1 MASPRIDLQLP
12 VAHATTYVQPS
23 VANGSYPKQEVTVS
37 DLPAARRHWNPA
49 WTLVA
54 ASLALMMAFL
64 DALVVTTALPT
75 LRASL
80 HSSLANLEW
89 TVNAYNLALACLLL
103 TGAAFGDRFGRRRMF
118 CVGVSVFIAASL
130 LAGAASTVDV
140 LIAARALQG
149 VGAAVMVPLTLTLVL
164 EAYPPERHGW
174 AIGIWSGVAA
184 LCGALGPVVG
194 GGVVQAIGWH
204 WIFWINL
211 PVGMAILPI
220 ALLRFR
226 ESFGGH
232 PRLDVVGLL
241 LATAGLFS
249 ITWAIVRTD
258 TNAWGSAAVIV
269 PLLVGAAIIA
279 AFLLWEHRTPQ
290 PMLSLSLFRRTSFSA
305 ANAISFCLFAS
316 VFGSLFLMSQFF
328 QTAQGRTPLQTGS
341 ALLLWSGWGFFI
353 APATAR
359 FAGRYGNRP
368 FMLAGLFLWTAGL
381 ACLAVIA
388 QRDTG
393 FLEIA
398 PLFALAGIGGPMVFT
413 TVAAEVMG
421 SVPPEQIGIASGT
434 NNALRELGG
443 VFGIAVLA
451 TIFNRPG
458 VYDSPDAFVSGFRS
472 ALWVAVAFT
481 AIAIP
486 LTGFL
491 KARTREAPNAEAEPT
506 PTMSEYETAP
516 VRGTP

>member
-1 MASPRIDLQLP
+1 ITKVRS
-12 VAHATTYVQPS
+12 
-23 VANGSYPKQEVTVS
+23 N
-37 DLPAARRHWNPA
+37 PADSWNPT
-49 WTLVA
+49 WTLIA

-75 LRASL
+75 LRHSL

-89 TVNAYNLALACLLL
+89 TVNAYNLALACSLL
-103 TGAAFGDRFGRRRMF
+103 TGAALGDRFGRRKMF
-118 CVGVSVFIAASL
+118 VIGVTVFIAASL
-130 LAGAASTVDV
+130 LAGAASSVDV

-149 VGAAVMVPLTLTLVL
+149 VGAAIMVPLTLTLVL

-174 AIGIWSGVAA
+174 AIGVWSGVAA

-211 PVGMAILPI
+211 PIGLAILPI

-226 ESFGGH
+226 ESYGGH

-249 ITWAIVRTD
+249 ITWAIVGTD
-258 TNAWGSAAVIV
+258 THVWGSAAVIV
-269 PLLVGAAIIA
+269 PLAVGLAIIA
-279 AFLLWEHRTPQ
+279 AFLDWERRTPQ
-290 PMLSLSLFRRTSFSA
+290 PMLSLALVRRRSFSA

-316 VFGSLFLMSQFF
+316 VFGSLFLMAQFF
-328 QTAQGRTPLQTGS
+328 QTAQGRTPLETGA
-341 ALLLWSGWGFFI
+341 ALLVWSGWGFFI

-359 FAGRYGNRP
+359 FAGRYGNRR

-388 QRDTG
+388 HQRTG
-393 FLEIA
+393 FAEIA

-421 SVPPEQIGIASGT
+421 SVPPDQIGIASGT

-451 TIFNRPG
+451 TVFNRTG
-458 VYDSPDAFVSGFRS
+458 VYGSPEAFVSGFRS
-472 ALWVAVAFT
+472 ALWVAVGFSAVGILLT
-481 AIAIP
+481 A
-486 LTGFL
+486 LL
-491 KARTREAPNAEAEPT
+491 KGRSAAPAGEGATEVEAGG
-506 PTMSEYETAP
+506 AP
-516 VRGTP
+516 A